1 MRSPFFRVGIAAA
14 IILMIFSLPAREFL
28 KLTFMFGMPFMVFL
42 HFAVHKPKLSL
53 IRIIS
58 IIALVGITGGYV
70 YMLTDLPERIETNR
84 IISEGAT
91 LVAEGKY
98 EEAINRY
105 QELEKLGRSEK
116 MHKKIA
122 EARREE
128 TASNSLAQAKKLL
141 QEGNQTAAI
150 KKLKS
155 IPDNTRAAREAQ
167 HILKDLRE

>member
-1 MRSPFFRVGIAAA
+1 MRSPFFRLGIAAA

-28 KLTFMFGMPFMVFL
+28 KLTFMFGMPFVVFL
-42 HFAVHKPKLSL
+42 HFAVHKPKFSL

-58 IIALVGITGGYV
+58 IIALVGITGGYI

-84 IISEGAT
+84 IVSEGAA

-98 EEAINRY
+98 EEAIARY
-105 QELEKLGRSEK
+105 QQLEKLDRSQK

-122 EARREE
+122 EAKREQA
-128 TASNSLAQAKKLL
+128 ASNLLSEARTLL
-141 QEGNQTAAI
+141 QEGKQAVAI
-150 KKLKS
+150 KKLNS

-167 HILKDLRE
+167 HILKDIRE